1 MIGKTRA
8 VVATPAN
15 LNTEIGLPL
24 TVLSAPRGTEILIL
38 EMAMRGS
45 GQIAELAQI
54 AEPDVGCIVNVGPVH
69 LEQLG
74 TIEAVAAAKAELIAG
89 LAAGAAAVV
98 PANEPLLAPHR
109 RGDVSFVTFGEGG
122 DVRLVGDDGGVLTV
136 TTPDGEIEVAPSFSE
151 DYLVRNLLA
160 AVACAQL
167 VGAPADGEL
176 AVRFSALR
184 GEVMEVLGGV
194 TLINDCYNANPVSMR
209 AALDNLARSS
219 GRRIAVLGGMAE
231 LGDQS
236 TDFHHEIAQHAARV
250 GVDML
255 IPVGDLAGAYG
266 DDYSGAIEHVVSPS
280 AAAHVVRRIAEPG
293 DTVLVK
299 GSRSVGLEKVA
310 EVLMN
315 ASHPLGR
322 ERTD

>member
-1 MIGKTRA
+1 
-8 VVATPAN
+8 
-15 LNTEIGLPL
+15 
-24 TVLSAPRGTEILIL
+24 
-38 EMAMRGS
+38 
-45 GQIAELAQI
+45 
-54 AEPDVGCIVNVGPVH
+54 
-69 LEQLG
+69 
-74 TIEAVAAAKAELIAG
+74 
-89 LAAGAAAVV
+89 
-98 PANEPLLAPHR
+98 
-109 RGDVSFVTFGEGG
+109 
-122 DVRLVGDDGGVLTV
+122 
-136 TTPDGEIEVAPSFSE
+136 
-151 DYLVRNLLA
+151 
-160 AVACAQL
+160 
-167 VGAPADGEL
+167 
-176 AVRFSALR
+176 
-184 GEVMEVLGGV
+184 
-194 TLINDCYNANPVSMR
+194 MR

-236 TDFHHEIAQHAARV
+236 IDFHHEIARHAARV